1 MERPTESIARD
12 NYLPQQIEPNI
23 WNDVIFDALEEDRP
37 PSTLWC
43 LPIFVGRWPR
53 TGRTGPE
60 CSVFGL
66 VLDEADGSSYGNEVL
81 RRIGVFT
88 VGYPDGKFF
97 ELSPM
102 RTVTLV

>member
-1 MERPTESIARD
+1 MEQPTKSIAWD
-12 NYLPQQIEPNI
+12 KYLPQQIEPNI
-23 WNDVIFDALEEDRP
+23 WNDVIFDALEEDQP

-43 LPIFVGRWPR
+43 LPIFVGKSRDFR
-53 TGRTGPE
+53 GTGPE
-60 CSVFGL
+60 CSIFGL
-66 VLDEADGSSYGNEVL
+66 VLDEADGSSYEIEVL
-81 RRIGVFT
+81 RRVGVFT